1 VFDLAADD
9 AYSAADVFHVAGSR
23 MDFRKLLSEFPLVAI
38 LRGLAP
44 DNALAIG
51 EALVDA
57 GFRIIEVPLNSPQPF
72 VSIERL
78 AKAHP
83 DTMIGAGTVLDPR
96 DVDRVGDAGGRL
108 IVMPHSDPD
117 VIARARSLGLSCTP
131 GVATPSE
138 GFAALRAGADA
149 IKLFPAE
156 AMPPPVVKAW
166 RAVFPKEALFLP
178 VGGIKPDTM
187 KGFIEAGANGFGLGS
202 ALFTPTLSAAEVSQN
217 ATRFAA
223 AWRALQAP

>member
-1 VFDLAADD
+1 
-9 AYSAADVFHVAGSR
+9 
-23 MDFRKLLSEFPLVAI
+23 MIAI
-38 LRGLAP
+38 LRGLLP
-44 DNALAIG
+44 DNAVAVG
-51 EALVDA
+51 KGLVEA

-78 AKAHP
+78 AKAYP
-83 DTMIGAGTVLDPR
+83 DAMVGAGTVLDPQ
-96 DVDRVGDAGGRL
+96 DVERVCGAGGRL
-108 IVMPHSDPD
+108 IVMPHSARG
-117 VIARARSLGLSCTP
+117 VIARARELGLSCTP

-156 AMPPPVVKAW
+156 ALPPAVVRAW

-187 KGFIEAGANGFGLGS
+187 QAFFEAGANGFGLGS
-202 ALFTPTLSAAEVSQN
+202 ALFTPSLSAAEVGDN
-217 ATRFAA
+217 ARRFAE
-223 AWRALQAP
+223 AWRRLNG